1 MTAFLIPFEGRIY
14 AVLRIVA
21 GFLFV
26 CHGLQKIFGLFGGP
40 PSEAPPFVIYV
51 AGGIE
56 LVGGALIAVGF
67 MTRWAAF
74 LCSGLMAAAYFMA
87 HHSFSNLFPITNHG
101 ELAALYSFLFLYIAA
116 KGSGTWSI
124 DES

>member
-1 MTAFLIPFEGRIY
+1 MTAFLNPYEGRIY
-14 AVLRIVA
+14 ALLRIVA
-21 GFLFV
+21 GFLFT

-40 PSEAPPFVIYV
+40 PAEAPAFVIFA

-87 HHSFSNLFPITNHG
+87 HHDFSNLFPITNRG
-101 ELAALYSFLFLYIAA
+101 ELAVLYSFVFLYIAV

-124 DES
+124 DRG